1 MNNRTTECLK
11 KLGKNYSL
19 TIYQY
24 LNLILCSFMTWIKYT
39 TFIVQLYQNKMGE
52 DPIIRVISLS

>member
-1 MNNRTTECLK
+1 MLEK
-11 KLGKNYSL
+11 IGKNYSL

-24 LNLILCSFMTWIKYT
+24 LNLISCSFMTWIKYT
-39 TFIVQLYQNKMGE
+39 AFIVQLYHNKMGE